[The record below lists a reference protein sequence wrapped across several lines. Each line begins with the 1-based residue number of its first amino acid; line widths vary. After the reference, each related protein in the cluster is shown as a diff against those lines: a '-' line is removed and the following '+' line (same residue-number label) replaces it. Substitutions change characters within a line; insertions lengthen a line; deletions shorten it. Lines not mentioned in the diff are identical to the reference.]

1 MTTTA
6 HIEEIETTRIG
17 GFGGSDAAMFYRIG
31 LKGLSALTKS
41 DKKRIRVAKGLDEY
55 KSIPVNE
62 AMRRGHDFEDW
73 YAENVAIVS
82 LEREKKFSRKM
93 ARNFDTFFHADFS
106 NEKYIYELKCV
117 QDVNSV
123 KDNYFHQLQWQYMI
137 APVGMKVYLEV
148 FDSSKEFGLDNL
160 RDEKLIERDELTIEI
175 LRMGI
180 KRIDESWNELDLSI
194 GEEWQ
199 VTDLMPFE
207 QKDVELLS
215 SALRQIKEMEAK
227 ADEFKAQVLAF
238 MEANNILSLKSDT
251 YSITYVPESI
261 TMTFDKKKLFSEH
274 PKINETDY
282 LRSSTKKRY
291 LKITLN

>member
-1 MTTTA
+1 MTTTT
-6 HIEEIETTRIG
+6 HTNEIEATRVG
-17 GFGGSDAAMFYRIG
+17 GFGGSDAVMFYKIG
-31 LKGLSALTKS
+31 LKGLSALTNS

-73 YAENVAIVS
+73 YAENVAMAS

-238 MEANNILSLKSDT
+238 MEANNIQSLKSDN

-261 TMTFDKKKLFSEH
+261 TMTFDKKKLFAEH
-274 PKINETDY
+274 PEINETDY
-282 LRSSTKKRY
+282 LKSSPKKSY
-291 LKITLN
+291 LKITLK